1 VLLGFLGGLEGDIE
15 GIDDVALALLDKGVK
30 VNASKY
36 YLYSLFN
43 IYLMLFDS
51 TLDCPYGIASF
62 YFLKPV
68 LLCSTYP
75 AKPSSLT
82 LIFSMDLT
90 MWLLCKIPPLLLY
103 DAKSLRIYCAF
114 FFFL

>member
-1 VLLGFLGGLEGDIE
+1 M
-15 GIDDVALALLDKGVK
+15 ALALFDKGVK

-43 IYLMLFDS
+43 IYLRLFDPKLVCS
-51 TLDCPYGIASF
+51 GIASF

-68 LLCSTYP
+68 LLCATY
-75 AKPSSLT
+75 AVKPSSLT

-90 MWLLCKIPPLLLY
+90 MLLLLWPLLLFEE
-103 DAKSLRIYCAF
+103 KSFRIYCAF
-114 FFFL
+114 FFFW